1 VKIQEVPFGDPWIYG
16 SMRLPKAYRSL
27 ARPSSVLKPNHPPS
41 SFDTQSILLVLSGII
56 GYKITSPFPINI
68 TLIGA
73 CFIGIHCITFNDINI
88 LIKK

>member
-1 VKIQEVPFGDPWIYG
+1 
-16 SMRLPKAYRSL
+16 
-27 ARPSSVLKPNHPPS
+27 
-41 SFDTQSILLVLSGII
+41 LLVLSGII